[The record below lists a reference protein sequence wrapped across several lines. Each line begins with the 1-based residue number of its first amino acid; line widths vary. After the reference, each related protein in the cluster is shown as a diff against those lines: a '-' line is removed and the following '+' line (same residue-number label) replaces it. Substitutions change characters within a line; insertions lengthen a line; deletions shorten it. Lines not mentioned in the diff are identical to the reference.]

1 MRLLRVFIM
10 SAVLAAVIAAAV
22 PAAAVRVATRP
33 LLLNRAALSGYL
45 GGGLPVGEFS
55 DSRPGYGNHES
66 WPLDWAVEAEYFF
79 GRTWSLGFSI
89 ANSTWEDRDDPTFET
104 DLDTYSFFLRAV
116 IPTASPVRPYLRAG
130 VGSVSLEFLDVDER
144 FDADSSLSMQVG
156 GGLLWL
162 PERWVGLNAQVLY
175 YYGATDDAFL
185 RDVPNTVVGFN
196 TQYWSFTGG
205 VSFFFP

>member
-1 MRLLRVFIM
+1 MRLLRIFVM
-10 SAVLAAVIAAAV
+10 SAVLAAVVGAAV

-33 LLLNRAALSGYL
+33 LLLNRTAVSGYL
-45 GGGLPVGEFS
+45 GAGLPVGEFS
-55 DSRPGYGNHES
+55 DSRDFYGNHAS
-66 WPLDWAVEAEYFF
+66 WPLDWAVEIEHFF

-89 ANSTWEDRDDPTFET
+89 ANSTWEDKDIPSLET
-104 DLDTYSFFLRAV
+104 DLDTYSGFLRVV

-130 VGSVSLEFLDVDER
+130 LGSVSLEFLDTDER
-144 FDADSSLSMQVG
+144 FDAESAFSMHVG

-162 PERWVGLNAQVLY
+162 PERWVGLNAQALY

-196 TQYWSFTGG
+196 VQYWSLSGG
-205 VSFFFP
+205 VSLFFP